1 MAYGASI
8 SGGSGGAAEG
18 YSPLALPVPARALG
32 PFTASGKVF
41 SGAGRLIG
49 WTLRA
54 TTATVVTVTLHDGT
68 DANGQMLADM
78 DASQGFAVS
87 SGPGEPGIRFT
98 GGLYFNVVAGAP
110 SLVLWYVPDYGPD
123 V

>member
-8 SGGSGGAAEG
+8 SGGSGGASQG
-18 YSPLALPVPARALG
+18 YSPLALPVPSRALG
-32 PFTASGKVF
+32 PFTVSGKVF

-54 TTATVVTVTLHDGT
+54 TTAVIATATLHDGI

-98 GGLYFNVVAGAP
+98 NSLYLNVVAGAP